1 MGHMKQMKQKA
12 IKVEGGPGEIRVLIT
27 LLTHRECPRK
37 EPR

>member
-1 MGHMKQMKQKA
+1 MDHMKQMKQKA
-12 IKVEGGPGEIRVLIT
+12 MKVENGPREISVLIT